1 MANIC
6 QIEPSLVAHINRFF
20 DTNLLEGRLDDKIK
34 LVREM
39 ERIKGFNFCKA
50 KLLFEYDQLNTISF
64 HKYIDEVPNI
74 LLII

>member
-1 MANIC
+1 MANNH
-6 QIEPSLVAHINRFF
+6 QMEPSLVAHINRFF

-50 KLLFEYDQLNTISF
+50 KLLFEYDQLNTNCF